1 MYDIDKRRE
10 MKDATVGEVMDILKE
25 LPKDAKVFFNGDNYG
40 YIHIEEDNSVV
51 SFDDSSLDDLYDE
64 LENAVKEVDTEEYRK
79 ELHERNYRKH
89 FGAESPIVINKE
101 D

>member
-1 MYDIDKRRE
+1 

-64 LENAVKEVDTEEYRK
+64 KEDK
-79 ELHERNYRKH
+79 K
-89 FGAESPIVINKE
+89 PIVELNKE

>member
-64 LENAVKEVDTEEYRK
+64 KEDKKLIV
-79 ELHERNYRKH
+79 EL
-89 FGAESPIVINKE
+89 NKE